1 MEQKGTKSV
10 VRVMRALHRDIGFLM
25 VGLMVIY
32 SLSGTLLIHRGT
44 NFMKHDVI
52 TERTLSPNMTME
64 EVASNLWIRDTSG
77 AKTEGDVITFANGST
92 YNVAT
97 GMTVSISNQLIF
109 PFDKLTM
116 MHKTGGSSIGKIFTT
131 ISGIMLFFL
140 AISSFWMYKRENK
153 NFKRGIILATLGV
166 VLAIVI
172 VMTN

>member
-1 MEQKGTKSV
+1 
-10 VRVMRALHRDIGFLM
+10 
-25 VGLMVIY
+25 MVIY

-64 EVASNLWIRDTSG
+64 QVASNLFIRNMEG

-97 GMTVSISNQLIF
+97 GMTVSISSQLIY

-116 MHKTGGSSIGKIFTT
+116 LHKSGG
-131 ISGIMLFFL
+131 
-140 AISSFWMYKRENK
+140 E
-153 NFKRGIILATLGV
+153 
-166 VLAIVI
+166 
-172 VMTN
+172 